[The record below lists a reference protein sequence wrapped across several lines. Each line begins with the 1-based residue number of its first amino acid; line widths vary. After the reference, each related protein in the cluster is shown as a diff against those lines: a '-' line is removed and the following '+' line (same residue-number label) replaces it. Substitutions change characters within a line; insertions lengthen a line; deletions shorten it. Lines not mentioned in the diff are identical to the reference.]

1 MYGFIGRLGSFLVF
15 KMKLSPNRFAFCT
28 SLVWVADLELF
39 PNSPYILHSDISVI
53 LIALTKQTEQ
63 FFPSDFLFDA
73 AMSYVKNVCINQI
86 VVLEHFSSAKM
97 HVYKY
102 STLYLYDD
110 DM

>member
-1 MYGFIGRLGSFLVF
+1 M
-15 KMKLSPNRFAFCT
+15 
-28 SLVWVADLELF
+28 WVADLELF

-63 FFPSDFLFDA
+63 FFPSDFLFDV

-102 STLYLYDD
+102 WTLYLYDD